1 MAKKQDRVIHSR
13 IGTLSIA
20 PERVLH
26 FPRGLIGFEH
36 EREFT
41 LLQIRENSPFLI
53 LQSMYDPR
61 LGLLVAD
68 PYSFL
73 KNYDVVVGEA
83 ERKLLSIENIR
94 QVLVLV
100 TVSIPHGRPEETT
113 LNLTGP
119 VVINMQSRIGLQ
131 VPQTDSKFP
140 SRFQPGPADMSG
152 EPGGSGR
159 PEGSEQTE
167 ALNQASST
175 EASGQASS
183 TEAGGQASSTEAGG
197 HS

>member
-1 MAKKQDRVIHSR
+1 MAKKQERVIQSR
-13 IGTLSIA
+13 IGKLSIA

-41 LLQIRENSPFLI
+41 LVQIRDDSPFLI
-53 LQSMYDPR
+53 LQSMNDPR

-73 KNYDVVVGEA
+73 KDYDVVVGEA
-83 ERKLLSIENIR
+83 ERKLLSIDNIR

-119 VVINMQSRIGLQ
+119 VVINMQSRTGLQ
-131 VPQTDSKFP
+131 VPQTDPKYP
-140 SRFQPGPADMSG
+140 TRYQPGPADM
-152 EPGGSGR
+152 PGGQGR
-159 PEGSEQTE
+159 PEPSGQSG
-167 ALNQASST
+167 ALDQASST
-175 EASGQASS
+175 ETG
-183 TEAGGQASSTEAGG
+183 EKP
-197 HS
+197 